1 MATGKRKRPRGCGPG
16 PFCLRGLW
24 LLQQL
29 DRCLGLLRGHRHVA
43 ALAGRLGIL
52 HEASSLADVGA
63 RSLSASGG
71 TGAGP
76 RRLHVLVTAG
86 RLDVLIATRR
96 LDILVPARRLHI
108 LVAAR
113 RLDILVT
120 ARRLHVLVPTRRLH
134 VLVATRRLDILVPA
148 RRL

>member
-29 DRCLGLLRGHRHVA
+29 DRCLGLLRRHRHVA
-43 ALAGRLGIL
+43 ALAGRFGIL

-63 RSLSASGG
+63 RSLSASGS
-71 TGAGP
+71 TSAGP
-76 RRLHVLVTAG
+76 RRLHVLVAAG
-86 RLDVLIATRR
+86 RLDVLVATRR

-113 RLDILVT
+113 RLHVLVA
-120 ARRLHVLVPTRRLH
+120 ARRLHVLITARRLD
-134 VLVATRRLDILVPA
+134 VLVAA
-148 RRL
+148 

>member
-16 PFCLRGLW
+16 PFCLLGLW

-29 DRCLGLLRGHRHVA
+29 DRCLGLLRRHRHVA
-43 ALAGRLGIL
+43 ALAGRLSIL

-63 RSLSASGG
+63 RSLSASGR

-86 RLDVLIATRR
+86 RLDVLVATRR
-96 LDILVPARRLHI
+96 LDILVAARRLHVLVTAGRLDV

-120 ARRLHVLVPTRRLH
+120 ARRLD
-134 VLVATRRLDILVPA
+134 VLVAT
-148 RRL
+148 